1 MVTAK
6 VGSGTA
12 VKIEETTDYPFD
24 ESIHFQIEIMDKK
37 IESTEFPFYLRIPE
51 WCSEATIKLTMKFD

>member
-37 IESTEFPFYLRIPE
+37 NRIDRVPILF
-51 WCSEATIKLTMKFD
+51 ANP